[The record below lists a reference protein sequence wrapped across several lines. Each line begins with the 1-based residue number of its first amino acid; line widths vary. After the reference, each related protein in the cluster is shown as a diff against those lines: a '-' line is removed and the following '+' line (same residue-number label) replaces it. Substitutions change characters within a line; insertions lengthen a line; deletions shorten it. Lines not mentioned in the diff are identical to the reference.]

1 MKQICFLDMDGVICD
16 FVGST
21 CKAHGLESPYGNV
34 NCHGIFEMEQ
44 CWGMTEE
51 KFWEPLATR
60 EFWEFM
66 PKTPEADQ
74 IVNFLLQQFG
84 AENICVLTNPSAY
97 DGCIGAKK
105 AWIKREYP
113 EFEKQML
120 FGASKQFLARPG
132 AYLVDDRDK
141 NIVGFNEF
149 GGHGITVPRAWN
161 ARHFHRNNVMQEIKS
176 QFYLVE
182 GR

>member
-1 MKQICFLDMDGVICD
+1 MKPICYLDMDGVICD

-21 CKAHGLESPYGNV
+21 CKAHGLASPYGNV
-34 NCHGIFEMEQ
+34 NCLGIFEMET

-74 IVNFLLQQFG
+74 IVNLLVNTFG
-84 AENICVLTNPSAY
+84 EDRICILTHPSGY

-105 AWIKREYP
+105 AWIAREFP
-113 EFEKQML
+113 FLTKQML
-120 FGASKQFLARPG
+120 FGASKQFLGGPDR
-132 AYLVDDRDK
+132 YLVDDRDK
-141 NIVGFNEF
+141 NIIAFESF
-149 GGHGITVPRAWN
+149 GGSGITVPRAWN
-161 ARHFHRNNVMQEIKS
+161 RMHHSREYVMREVKS
-176 QFYLVE
+176 QLYCRME
-182 GR
+182 D